1 MAYLVFEHAE
11 EFSRNIGPLVRD
23 FVAPHALF
31 PNMLLSLV
39 MAVAGAI
46 LTPLYDT
53 RMLKEEGPGRVFSGG
68 SCWADLPMHMTVAES
83 FINGRNQDVSWSQM
97 VSPIFAGACAV
108 AGALWAARLPPP
120 LTPRAPPPRTHT
132 RFTPRHAPPPSQA
145 TPWPTPSCPTSTLLS
160 W

>member
-46 LTPLYDT
+46 LTPLYAT

-97 VSPIFAGACAV
+97 VSPIFAGAFVLA
-108 AGALWAARLPPP
+108 AAALCGCTPAR
-120 LTPRAPPPRTHT
+120 R
-132 RFTPRHAPPPSQA
+132 
-145 TPWPTPSCPTSTLLS
+145 
-160 W
+160 